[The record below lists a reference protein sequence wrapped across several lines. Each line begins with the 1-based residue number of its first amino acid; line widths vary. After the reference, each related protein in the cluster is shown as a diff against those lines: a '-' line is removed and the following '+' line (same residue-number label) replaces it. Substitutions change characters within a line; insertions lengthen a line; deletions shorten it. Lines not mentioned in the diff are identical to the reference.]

1 MKEGFG
7 GAESLVI
14 GFQERVWW
22 LAVGFRR
29 HIELVLA
36 WCLKESVG
44 GMGGVSGAEHLIA
57 SESVPPPKTLPPCH
71 PVIVNPNHSIPLAMS
86 CCMEHLPPMHE
97 VGR

>member
-7 GAESLVI
+7 GVGRSVI
-14 GFQERVWW
+14 GFQDRAWW
-22 LAVGFRR
+22 FAVGFRR

-57 SESVPPPKTLPPCH
+57 SESVPPLQDSTTVPPSDRQPKSLDTTCNELLYGTSTG
-71 PVIVNPNHSIPLAMS
+71 NA
-86 CCMEHLPPMHE
+86 
-97 VGR
+97 